1 MLPWCLSSKEC
12 ACQCRRW
19 KVQSVDSKDPLEKEM
34 ATHSSS
40 LAWKNPM
47 DRGAWQVTLHGV
59 AKESDTTWHGQRSL
73 AGYNRWGCKRVRHNF
88 AMKQK
93 QIFKKR
99 KGSLTLYPI
108 LTFTDLFLVPRSV
121 SITQQVF
128 NQYLLNE

>member
-1 MLPWCLSSKEC
+1 
-12 ACQCRRW
+12 
-19 KVQSVDSKDPLEKEM
+19 
-34 ATHSSS
+34 
-40 LAWKNPM
+40 
-47 DRGAWQVTLHGV
+47 
-59 AKESDTTWHGQRSL
+59 
-73 AGYNRWGCKRVRHNF
+73 
-88 AMKQK
+88 MKQK